1 VSVSVIVKS
10 GGTAI
15 VLVTINISGG
25 KVMRV
30 LSLIFAVVLY
40 AAPAWAMEVAGVNI
54 EERVVNDAGTTL
66 QLNGA
71 GIRTKFFFKIYI
83 AELYLENP
91 QKKAAKV
98 IADDGAKRVV
108 MHFLYDEVGSD
119 QIVEAWRE
127 GFMANTGEASLYAL
141 EQKIE
146 KFNAMF
152 TEDMQEGDT
161 IVFDYLPGQGTRV
174 KVKGEVKGTIEGKD
188 FNDALL
194 AIWLGEEPVGEDLK
208 RSLLKR

>member
-1 VSVSVIVKS
+1 
-10 GGTAI
+10 
-15 VLVTINISGG
+15 
-25 KVMRV
+25 MRV

-40 AAPAWAMEVAGVNI
+40 VAPAWAMELAGVDI
-54 EERVVNDAGTTL
+54 EEKVVNDAGTTL

-83 AELYLENP
+83 AELYMENP

-108 MHFLYDEVGSD
+108 MHFLYDEVGRD
-119 QIVEAWRE
+119 QIVEAWE
-127 GFMANTGEASLYAL
+127 DGFSANTGEAARQAL
-141 EQKIE
+141 EKRIE

-152 TEDMQEGDT
+152 TEDMKEGDT
-161 IVFDYLPGQGTRV
+161 IVFDFLPGQGTRV
-174 KVKGEVKGTIEGKD
+174 TVKGEVKGVIEGKD

-208 RSLLKR
+208 RAMLKH